1 VTKTLKRGTVTL
13 LTVGLFA
20 YGIMRSNTG
29 SSVVAATGSVT
40 STGNMSTP
48 RAAHTATLLPNGK
61 VLITGGMER
70 NGGFFATAELY
81 DPDTGKFTPTGSM
94 ITKRVGHKAVL
105 LRNGK
110 VLIIGGS
117 NHEDGSLASAE
128 LYDPATGA
136 FTLTG
141 SMRQKGGGLVTVLA
155 DGRVFVAGGYN
166 ELYDPSTG
174 TFSLS
179 GKIDLQQ
186 SSTATLLTLLKNGK
200 VLLTGSVTYPAE
212 TPLAKAELYDPAS
225 GSFTA
230 IGNMTTARAKHSA
243 TLLPDGRV
251 LLTGG
256 IDRNG
261 PQGRTAS
268 AEIFDPVKN
277 SFVAIANMSMARF
290 KHADTTV
297 VLPNGKVLIAGGGE
311 RAEVFDPATD
321 TFSIASGSLDAAW
334 FFATATLL
342 QSGKVLIVGGY
353 RRGTVCTAGAWIY
366 QS

>member
-1 VTKTLKRGTVTL
+1 MARALLVVIWASL
-13 LTVGLFA
+13 LTGLLACGSVGDA
-20 YGIMRSNTG
+20 HKSVTG
-29 SSVVAATGSVT
+29 AAGSVT
-40 STGNMSTP
+40 PTGNMSTP

-81 DPDTGKFTPTGSM
+81 DPDTGKFTATGSM
-94 ITKRVGHKAVL
+94 TTKRVGHKAIL

-128 LYDPATGA
+128 LYDPGTGTFA
-136 FTLTG
+136 LTG
-141 SMRQKGGGLVTVLA
+141 SMKDKGGGLVTMLA
-155 DGRVFVAGGYN
+155 DGRVLVAGRYN
-166 ELYDPSTG
+166 EIYDSSTG
-174 TFSLS
+174 AFSLT
-179 GKIDLQQ
+179 GNIDLQQ
-186 SSTATLLTLLKNGK
+186 SSTATLLTLLKNGQ

-212 TPLAKAELYDPAS
+212 TPLAKAELYDPAT

-251 LLTGG
+251 LITGG
-256 IDRNG
+256 MDRNG

-268 AEIFDPVKN
+268 AEIYDPAKN
-277 SFVAIANMSMARF
+277 SFAAIANMSMARF
-290 KHADTTV
+290 KHADTAV

-311 RAEVFDPATD
+311 RAEVFDSVTS
-321 TFSIASGSLDAAW
+321 TFGVASGSLDEAW

-353 RRGTVCTAGAWIY
+353 RRGVVCTAGAWIY

>member
-1 VTKTLKRGTVTL
+1 MTLA
-13 LTVGLFA
+13 TVGLISWSTVHNA
-20 YGIMRSNTG
+20 G
-29 SSVVAATGSVT
+29 SPVASATGSIT
-40 STGNMSTP
+40 STGSMSTA

-81 DPDTGKFTPTGSM
+81 DPDTGNFTPTGSM
-94 ITKRVGHKAVL
+94 TTKRVGSKAVL
-105 LRNGK
+105 LRTGK

-128 LYDPATGA
+128 LYDPVTGT
-136 FTLTG
+136 FTATG
-141 SMRQKGGGLVTVLA
+141 SMKEKGGGLLTVLA
-155 DGRVFVAGGYN
+155 DGRVLVVGGYN
-166 ELYDPSTG
+166 EIYDPATG
-174 TFSLS
+174 AFALT
-179 GKIDLQQ
+179 GKLDLQQ
-186 SSTATLLTLLKNGK
+186 SSTATLLTVLKNGK

-230 IGNMTTARAKHSA
+230 IGNMTKARAKQAA

-251 LLTGG
+251 LITGG
-256 IDRNG
+256 MDRSG

-268 AEIFDPVKN
+268 AEIYDPAKN
-277 SFVAIANMSMARF
+277 SFMAIGNMSMARF

-311 RAEVFDPATD
+311 RAEVFDPVTG
-321 TFSIASGSLDAAW
+321 TFGMASGSLDEAW

-353 RRGTVCTAGAWIY
+353 RRGVECTARAWIY

>member
-1 VTKTLKRGTVTL
+1 
-13 LTVGLFA
+13 
-20 YGIMRSNTG
+20 
-29 SSVVAATGSVT
+29 
-40 STGNMSTP
+40 MSTP

-94 ITKRVGHKAVL
+94 TTKRVGSKAIL
-105 LRNGK
+105 LRTGK

-128 LYDPATGA
+128 LYDPATGT
-136 FTLTG
+136 FTATG
-141 SMRQKGGGLVTVLA
+141 SMKGKGGGLVTLLA
-155 DGRVFVAGGYN
+155 DGRVLVVGGYN
-166 ELYDPSTG
+166 EIYDPSTG
-174 TFSLS
+174 TFSLT

-212 TPLAKAELYDPAS
+212 SPLASAELYDPAS
-225 GSFTA
+225 GSFA
-230 IGNMTTARAKHSA
+230 GIGNMTKARAKQAA

-251 LLTGG
+251 LITGG

-268 AEIFDPVKN
+268 AEIYDPAKN
-277 SFVAIANMSMARF
+277 SFVAIASMSVARF
-290 KHADTTV
+290 KHADTAV

-311 RAEVFDPATD
+311 RAEVFDPATS
-321 TFSIASGSLDAAW
+321 TFNIVSGSLDEAW

-353 RRGTVCTAGAWIY
+353 RRGVACTAGAWIY

>member
-1 VTKTLKRGTVTL
+1 LTKALRISTVTL
-13 LTVGLFA
+13 VTVGLIA
-20 YGIMRSNTG
+20 WSTVRNAG
-29 SSVVAATGSVT
+29 SSVASAAGSVT
-40 STGNMSTP
+40 STGSMSTA

-94 ITKRVGHKAVL
+94 TTKRVGSKAVL
-105 LRNGK
+105 LRTGK
-110 VLIIGGS
+110 VLIIGGL

-128 LYDPATGA
+128 LYDPATGT

-141 SMRQKGGGLVTVLA
+141 SMKQKGGGLMTVLA
-155 DGRVFVAGGYN
+155 DGRVLVTGGYN

-174 TFSLS
+174 TFSLT
-179 GKIDLQQ
+179 GNIDLQQ
-186 SSTATLLTLLKNGK
+186 SSTATLLTRLRNGK
-200 VLLTGSVTYPAE
+200 VLLTGSVTYPSE
-212 TPLAKAELYDPAS
+212 TPLASAELYDPAS
-225 GSFTA
+225 GSFTV
-230 IGNMTTARAKHSA
+230 IGNMTTARAKHAA

-251 LLTGG
+251 LITGG
-256 IDRNG
+256 MDRNG

-268 AEIFDPVKN
+268 AEIYNPAKN
-277 SFVAIANMSMARF
+277 SFVAIGNMSMARF

-311 RAEVFDPATD
+311 RAEVFDPATS
-321 TFSIASGSLDAAW
+321 TFSIASGSLDEAW

-353 RRGTVCTAGAWIY
+353 RRGVVCTAGAWIY

>member
-1 VTKTLKRGTVTL
+1 MARALPVVIWASL
-13 LTVGLFA
+13 LTGLLACGSVGDA
-20 YGIMRSNTG
+20 HRSVT
-29 SSVVAATGSVT
+29 AAAGSVT
-40 STGNMSTP
+40 ATGNMSTP

-81 DPDTGKFTPTGSM
+81 DPDTGTFSPTGSM
-94 ITKRVGHKAVL
+94 TTKRVGHKAIL

-136 FTLTG
+136 FTFTG
-141 SMRQKGGGLVTVLA
+141 SMKEKSGGLATVLA
-155 DGRVFVAGGYN
+155 DGRVLVVGGYN
-166 ELYDPSTG
+166 EIYDPATG
-174 TFSLS
+174 TFSQTGNL
-179 GKIDLQQ
+179 DLKQ

-200 VLLTGSVTYPAE
+200 VLLTGSVTYPSE
-212 TPLAKAELYDPAS
+212 TPLASAELYDPAS
-225 GSFTA
+225 SSFAA
-230 IGNMTTARAKHSA
+230 IANMTKARAKQAA

-251 LLTGG
+251 LITGG
-256 IDRNG
+256 MDRNF

-268 AEIFDPVKN
+268 AEIYDPAKN
-277 SFVAIANMSMARF
+277 SFVAITNMSMARF

-311 RAEVFDPATD
+311 RAEVFDPATN
-321 TFSIASGSLDAAW
+321 TFSIASGSLDEAW

-353 RRGTVCTAGAWIY
+353 RRGVVCTAGAWIY